1 MIYGLFQVREL
12 WWALIGPPRTEI
24 DIKAGTSGLLQ
35 HNADISTIL
44 LSDTATISLHIS
56 LVSFV
61 TDCASS
67 VILAF
72 FGRSIWDENCL
83 EQNKIELENCP

>member
-44 LSDTATISLHIS
+44 LCRTLQPSLSI
-56 LVSFV
+56 LV
-61 TDCASS
+61 
-67 VILAF
+67 
-72 FGRSIWDENCL
+72 
-83 EQNKIELENCP
+83 

>member
-1 MIYGLFQVREL
+1 MIYRPFQVREL

-61 TDCASS
+61 TDCAPS

-72 FGRSIWDENCL
+72 LDDPYGMKIVW
-83 EQNKIELENCP
+83 NKTR